1 MILSYTR
8 VSTAEQASDGAS
20 SLDEQQR
27 KNRAIA
33 QLRGVDQFSFSNYED
48 AGVSGS
54 IPLAQ
59 RPQGM
64 QLLKAAQ
71 PGDIIVAAKLDRL
84 FRSARDALNT
94 VETLRQSK
102 IDVIVVDISTDPLA
116 ARGTGKFFLTMLAA
130 CAEFERDRIHER
142 ITDGKTAKAARGGHL
157 GGRAPY
163 GLKIEGSGRTAHL
176 VKNEDEQEVIETIR
190 SLRQH
195 GPSRIRRALH
205 HKGLTTRSG
214 KPFQEVQ
221 VQRILSQLRVS

>member
-20 SLDEQQR
+20 SLAEQQR

-33 QLRGVDQFSFSNYED
+33 DLKGIDQFSFANYED

-59 RPQGM
+59 RPAGIE
-64 QLLKAAQ
+64 LLKAAQ
-71 PGDIIVAAKLDRL
+71 PKDIIVAAKLDRL

-94 VETLRQSK
+94 VETLRLQK

-142 ITDGKTAKAARGGHL
+142 ITDGKTAKLARGGHL
-157 GGRAPY
+157 GGLAPY
-163 GLKIEGSGRTAHL
+163 GLKVEGSGRTAHL
-176 VKNEDEQEVIETIR
+176 VKNEDEQEILEIVR

-195 GPSRIRRALH
+195 GPSRICRALTA
-205 HKGLTTRSG
+205 KGLLSRSG

-221 VQRILSQLRVS
+221 VQRILNQARSH